1 MGDIDARDSNG
12 QSGTRY
18 EMSVAPDKSEAYMSI
33 YPEMDMPVKV
43 NPVDLKKRL
52 EKNGVLYGVKLS
64 VLSEIVK
71 SLSLSG
77 EAIENVV
84 VASGKPAFDGNNARL
99 ELVVNTMT
107 SSIGKRNTDGTIDYK
122 LKESII
128 TVKEGQIIAYYHDAT
143 EGISGKKVDGS
154 SISAKQGKN
163 LNISAVNV
171 TFDKEKNLFKAD
183 IDGQLSVKD
192 TALSVNSVRNI
203 DTDVDMEVGCVD
215 FPGTVIIKGS
225 VVPDFFVRAR
235 GDIFIQGNVTDAE
248 ISCGGDLKIK
258 EGIGG
263 TNKSEVEV
271 GGKVATNYI
280 QNSTV
285 NSSDSISVKKLVYSS
300 KLFAE
305 QNIYVEG
312 VIMGSSIIAGKEII
326 AKDVGTETGV
336 QTYME
341 VGVRRETKK
350 KISEIDQIIETC
362 KANLDKIKLSLGE
375 AVCVMPREMVSI
387 VYKDNAENLL
397 KVLVMY
403 DKIVEEI
410 KTLNEQ
416 KNTLIEDSAQGK
428 ALFIK
433 IKGSVQPGTKICIAG
448 KKLIVEEVQKYVK
461 FYVDQSQNR
470 VVWASL

>member
-1 MGDIDARDSNG
+1 MGDIDAKNAKDQNG
-12 QSGTRY
+12 TKY
-18 EMSVAPDKSEAYMSI
+18 EMSVSPDKSEAYMSV

-52 EKNGVLYGVKLS
+52 EKSGIVYGVRLS
-64 VLSEIVK
+64 VLSEMAS
-71 SLSLSG
+71 SLSTSG
-77 EAIENVV
+77 EVIKNVV

-99 ELVVNTMT
+99 ELVINTVS
-107 SSIGKRNTDGTIDYK
+107 SSIGKQNTDGTIDYK
-122 LKESII
+122 QKESII

-163 LNISAVNV
+163 LNISTVNV
-171 TFDKEKNLFKAD
+171 TFDKEQNLFKAD

-271 GGKVATNYI
+271 GGKIATNYI

-285 NSSDSISVKKLVYSS
+285 NSGDSISVKKLVYSS
-300 KLFAE
+300 TLFAE
-305 QNIYVEG
+305 QSIYVEG
-312 VIMGSSIIAGKEII
+312 VIMGSSVIAGKEII

-350 KISEIDQIIETC
+350 KISEIDKIIEGC
-362 KANLDKIKLSLGE
+362 NANLEKIRLSLGE
-375 AVCVMPREMVSI
+375 AVCAMPREMVKI

-397 KVLVMY
+397 KVLVLY
-403 DKIVEEI
+403 DKILEEI
-410 KTLNEQ
+410 KTLDEQ
-416 KNTLIEDSAQGK
+416 KCALVEDSAQGK
-428 ALFIK
+428 SLFIK
-433 IKGSVQPGTKICIAG
+433 IKGSVQPGTKICISG
-448 KKLIVEEVQKYVK
+448 RKLIVEEVLKYVK
-461 FYVDQSQNR
+461 FYIDQSQGK